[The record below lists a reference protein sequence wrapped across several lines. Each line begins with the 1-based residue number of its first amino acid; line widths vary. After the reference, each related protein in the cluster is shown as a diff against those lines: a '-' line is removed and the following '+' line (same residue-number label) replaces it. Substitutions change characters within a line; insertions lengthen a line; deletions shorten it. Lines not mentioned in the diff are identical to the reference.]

1 VTDDLPDV
9 RKRQGWGPPSIGM
22 VVMIAAWLGASWQEL
37 SRDLPDLRPALA
49 LGFLALLLGLMRWAR
64 S

>member
-1 VTDDLPDV
+1 
-9 RKRQGWGPPSIGM
+9 M

-37 SRDLPDLRPALA
+37 SRDLPDLRPVLA
-49 LGFLALLLGLMRWAR
+49 LGFLALLLGLARWAR